1 MLWKNNVSL
10 EYFNQISVNTLNET
24 LSIEFI
30 SIGNDFLVA
39 KMQVDH
45 RHRQPAGLL
54 HGGAN
59 VVLAETLGSVA
70 SYLATE
76 DPMQKKIVGIEINA
90 NHLRAVKEGYVYGKV
105 TEIKVGKTLHVWQIE
120 IKDEKEQLTC
130 VSRITVGVF

>member
-10 EYFNQISVNTLNET
+10 EYLNQMSVNTLNET

-30 SIGNDFLVA
+30 TIGNDFLVA
-39 KMQVDH
+39 KMPVDH

-70 SYLATE
+70 SYLATK

-130 VSRITVGVF
+130 FSRITVGVF